1 MPRTVSYRTTLLLP
15 LFALGACGGGG
26 GPSPTPAPPVAPTPS
41 PTPAPAPTPTPS
53 PTPTPPSSFDTA
65 EYRRSSGVALANAL
79 PAYAGGATGLGVL
92 AGVIDSGVATGNA
105 EFAGRISAASADVA
119 ASRGLEDEDGHGT
132 AVASVLLG
140 ARNGQGTH
148 GVAFDATLLVL
159 RADSPGSCATPGAD
173 GESGCTFPDRAIAR
187 GLDLAVAQKA
197 RVVNISLGGGGPDST
212 LRAAVD
218 RATAAGVV
226 IVISA
231 GNDSAADPDVLA
243 RIASDPVA
251 RGMVIVVGATDSGG
265 TIAGFS
271 NRAGVD
277 ADHYIAALGVGV
289 RAIDNSGAAYL
300 WDGTSLAAPHVAGAV
315 ALLAQAFPNLT
326 GAQLV
331 ELLLQSA
338 TDAGAPGTDPIYG
351 RGLLNIGNAFAPQ
364 GGMRLAGSLAPVSL
378 TAVSTLSPA
387 MGDAATTASGAMEAV
402 VLDGYARAY
411 AADIG
416 GAIRSAPPSMGF
428 GAALAGR
435 QRSMAATSGGG
446 TVIALS
452 VLPGRDGA
460 EVAPLRLSGQQA
472 DRARATAGWAA
483 GRLGRSLDVAVGIA
497 QSGGALAAR
506 LAGRSEPAFLVA
518 SATRDQAGFQRAAG
532 GAFALRRSLGATT
545 LWMTAEQGDAL
556 VWRERAVAPGR
567 GQYQAYP
574 FATVTLGADRAFGPL
589 GVTAALAHMVESRTV
604 LGASFGPAF
613 GNGQGRS
620 WFADL
625 TLRYALGGGWTIAA
639 ATRQGWTRVGAGGAA
654 PGATLIR
661 TDAYA
666 VDVSGPGLFA
676 PGDRFALRVAQP
688 LRVRSGGFALSL
700 PVGYSYASGVTA
712 FAPARLNL
720 APKGREITT
729 EASYGL
735 PLLGGRVD
743 ANLFWRQDPGNI
755 AAMPDD
761 RGGALRFSTA
771 F

>member
-1 MPRTVSYRTTLLLP
+1 MPRTVSYRTVLLLP
-15 LFALGACGGGG
+15 LLALGACGGGGG

-41 PTPAPAPTPTPS
+41 PAPTPAPTPS
-53 PTPTPPSSFDTA
+53 PTAPGSFETF
-65 EYRRSSGVALANAL
+65 EYRQSTGLVAANVL
-79 PAYAGGATGLGVL
+79 PAYEAGATGQGVV
-92 AGVIDSGVATGNA
+92 AGVIDSGVDTGSA
-105 EFAGRISAASADVA
+105 EFAGRISSASADLA
-119 ASRGLEDEDGHGT
+119 GSRPMADEDGHGT

-140 ARNGQGTH
+140 ARNGQRTH
-148 GVAFDATLLVL
+148 GVAFEATLLAL
-159 RADSPGSCATPGAD
+159 KADKPGSCATPGAD
-173 GESGCTFPDRAIAR
+173 GESGCTFPDLAIAR

-197 RVVNISLGGGGPDST
+197 RVVNISLGGGGADST
-212 LRAAVD
+212 LRAAFD

-231 GNDSAADPDVLA
+231 GNDAAADPDVLA

-251 RGMVIVVGATDSGG
+251 RDHIIVVGATDSAGR
-265 TIAGFS
+265 IADFS
-271 NRAGVD
+271 NRAGAD
-277 ADHYIAALGVGV
+277 AAHYIAALGVDV
-289 RAIDNSGAAYL
+289 RAIDNTGTLYS
-300 WDGTSLAAPHVAGAV
+300 WEGTSLAAPHVAGAI

-338 TDAGAPGTDPIYG
+338 TDAGAPGTDPVYG
-351 RGLLNIGNAFAPQ
+351 RGVLNIGKAFEPQ
-364 GGMRLAGSLAPVSL
+364 GTMRLAGSLAPVSL

-387 MGDAATTASGAMEAV
+387 MGDAADTRSMALEAV

-411 AADIG
+411 AADVG
-416 GAIRSAPPSMGF
+416 GVVRTAPPSRGF
-428 GAALAGR
+428 GAALAGH
-435 QRSMAATSGGG
+435 QRSLAATSNGGA
-446 TVIALS
+446 VIAVS
-452 VLPGRDGA
+452 ILPGRGGA
-460 EVAPLRLSGQQA
+460 GVEPLRLSGREA
-472 DRARATAGWAA
+472 DRARATAGWVA
-483 GRLGRSLDVAVGIA
+483 GRLGRSLDVAVGVA
-497 QSGGALAAR
+497 QGGGALAAR
-506 LAGRSEPAFLVA
+506 LAGRNEPAFLVA
-518 SATRDQAGFQRAAG
+518 ASAADQAGFLRSAG
-532 GAFALRRSLGATT
+532 GAFAMRRSLGATT

-574 FATVTLGADRAFGPL
+574 FATVTFGADRAFGRL
-589 GVTAALAHMVESRTV
+589 GVTAALAHMVENRTV

-613 GNGQGRS
+613 GSGQGRS
-620 WFADL
+620 WFTDL
-625 TLRYALGGGWTIAA
+625 TLRYALGDGWALAA

-666 VDVSGPGLFA
+666 FDISGSDLFA
-676 PGDRFALRVAQP
+676 PDDRFALRVSQP
-688 LRVRSGGFALSL
+688 LRVRSGGFALNL

-720 APKGREITT
+720 APAGREVTT
-729 EASYGL
+729 EASYGF

-761 RGGALRFSTA
+761 RGGALRFA
-771 F
+771 IGF